1 VNGFLIDTNVVS
13 ELMKPR
19 PSSRVVDWIDAHEE
33 QLFHLSVLT
42 LGEIRRGIVQ
52 LPPSRRRTD
61 LAAWLSGDLLT
72 RFAGRILQI
81 DQEVADRW
89 GHLAGAKGATIPV
102 IDGLLAATALQHNLT
117 LVTRNTKDM
126 TRTGVGLFNPWSD

>member
-1 VNGFLIDTNVVS
+1 VNGFLIDTNVIS
-13 ELMKPR
+13 ELIKPR
-19 PSSRVVDWIDAHEE
+19 PSSKVVEWIDAHDE

-52 LPPSRRRTD
+52 LPSGRRRTD

-72 RFAGRILQI
+72 RFAGRILAI

-89 GHLAGAKGATIPV
+89 GHLASAKGATVPV

-126 TRTGVGLFNPWSD
+126 ARTGVGLFNPWSD

>member
-1 VNGFLIDTNVVS
+1 
-13 ELMKPR
+13 MKPR
-19 PSSRVVDWIDAHEE
+19 PSSKVVDWIDAQEE

-42 LGEIRRGIVQ
+42 LGKIRRGIVQ
-52 LPPSRRRTD
+52 LPASRRRTD

-102 IDGLLAATALQHNLT
+102 IDGLLAATALQHNLM

>member
-89 GHLAGAKGATIPV
+89 GHLAGAKGATMPV
-102 IDGLLAATALQHNLT
+102 MDGLLAATALQHNLT

>member
-13 ELMKPR
+13 ELIKPR
-19 PSSRVVDWIDAHEE
+19 PSSRVADWIDAQEE

-52 LPPSRRRTD
+52 LAPGGRRTA

-117 LVTRNTKDM
+117 LVTRNTRDM
-126 TRTGVGLFNPWSD
+126 ARTGVGLFNPWSD

>member
-1 VNGFLIDTNVVS
+1 MNGFLIDTNVVS